1 MKRRQNGLVKDA
13 AVGTISMGTVGAL
26 GIAGWVAFRLY
37 VRQRLQVELE
47 KEGLSEAIGAAAGV
61 AGLVGM
67 NLNIPPSIVLAKSMV
82 PMWSAVMPE
91 QALCDIAVNGRESK
105 YWPADYRRP
114 SPLASMGLEQKAF
127 AELGAE
133 LKCGRR
139 GS

>member
-47 KEGLSEAIGAAAGV
+47 KEGLSETIGAAAGV

-67 NLNIPPSIVLAKSMV
+67 NLNIPPSIALAKSMV

-91 QALCDIAVNGRESK
+91 TAIRDISVHGRESK
-105 YWPADYRRP
+105 YWPPDYRKS
-114 SPLASMGLEQKAF
+114 SPLAALGLEKKAF
-127 AELGAE
+127 AELAE
-133 LKCGRR
+133 RIPL
-139 GS
+139 